1 MTGVDVVTIGNALVD
16 VLAHVD
22 DAQLA
27 ELGLEKNSYDL
38 IDAAEA
44 ERRYA
49 VMPPS
54 LEVSGGCS
62 ANTAV
67 GIVSMGGSAGFVGK
81 VRDDQ
86 LGAVFA
92 HDIRAAGV
100 DYTTPP
106 ATEGP
111 ATGRCL
117 ILVTPDAHR
126 TMRTYL
132 GAASVIE
139 PSDIDEQLFVG
150 AKAVYIEG
158 FLWEQPG
165 AKEAIVKA
173 MDLAR
178 SNDAAV
184 AFSLSDVFCVE
195 HHRAE
200 FVDMLDRGVIDVL
213 FANEPETMS
222 LFQTGDFDAAADL
235 VRKRCRL
242 GALTRGADGSVVVA
256 GDDTHAVGIAGEGP
270 VVDTTGAG
278 DLYAAGFLYGL
289 THGFDPA
296 RCGQLGSIAA
306 AEIIS
311 HIGARPERRL
321 SELI

>member
-1 MTGVDVVTIGNALVD
+1 MTDLDVVTIGNALVD

-22 DAQLA
+22 DAQLG

-38 IDAAEA
+38 VDAAEA

-49 VMPPS
+49 AMPPS
-54 LEVSGGCS
+54 LEVSGGCA

-67 GIVSMGGSAGFVGK
+67 GIVSMGGTAGFVGK

-86 LGAVFA
+86 LGAVFT

-100 DYTTPP
+100 EFTTPL

-139 PSDIDEQLFVG
+139 PADIDAQLFLRS
-150 AKAVYIEG
+150 KALYIEG
-158 FLWEQPG
+158 FLWETPG
-165 AKEAIVKA
+165 AKDAIAKA

-178 SNDAAV
+178 RAEAAV
-184 AFSLSDVFCVE
+184 AFTLSDVFCVE
-195 HHRAE
+195 RHREE
-200 FVDMLDRGVIDVL
+200 FLDMLDRGVIDVL
-213 FANEPETMS
+213 FANEAEIMS
-222 LFQTGDFDAAADL
+222 LFETDDFAAAADR
-235 VRKRCRL
+235 VRKGCRL
-242 GALTRGADGSVVVA
+242 AALTRSADGSVVVA
-256 GDDTHAVGIAGEGP
+256 GGESHVVGVAGDGP

-289 THGFDPA
+289 THGADPA